1 MKGYSEIFLEKMKEK
16 EEYKNK
22 NQYENLKKSNLN
34 SLYENN
40 INQNVKDNIIKL
52 NKSKINDNA
61 INFRNFPER
70 QINRVK
76 DEFKIINNFKDSDG
90 VDKNNNENDLLIK
103 RPTVSLINKQNNIND
118 SYNNSNI
125 YLKKNNLND
134 NNKRYNNIFDN
145 IDPNKEILYNFGY
158 KKQDRLEPLKLSLIE
173 DSIKEQEL
181 EYQRQKMEIENLKK
195 KFEELYLNESEKRR
209 NKCTVSKTSTIS
221 KKTHSSLETN
231 NYEHLSKIVEEELN
245 LTKNQMNILDKEA
258 NLLYNKYNKHLKEK
272 CKLIKYNDYSR
283 NNRFLSKLG
292 KKIII
297 KNDYSN
303 NKYKIN
309 TNKEISVPIPLLM
322 SCMGNQDKRNIN
334 LKKYYNHQKLNFFS
348 PNVNNRI
355 NFFQDFNKN
364 NINGR
369 RFQKN
374 FSEIIENKNSMF

>member
-76 DEFKIINNFKDSDG
+76 DEFKIINNFKDSDNIN
-90 VDKNNNENDLLIK
+90 KNNNENDLLIK

-173 DSIKEQEL
+173 DSIKEQEM

-322 SCMGNQDKRNIN
+322 SCMVNQDKRNIN
-334 LKKYYNHQKLNFFS
+334 LQKYYNHQRIKFFS
-348 PNVNNRI
+348 PIKNNKI
-355 NFFQDFNKN
+355 NFFQDYNRN
-364 NINGR
+364 NIKVKR
-369 RFQKN
+369 MQKN
-374 FSEIIENKNSMF
+374 FSDII